1 MEVFSAMVDVVEDR
15 ISRRLFSRQARS
27 RLAAPLAAAAIL
39 AGFTAAAAGAGAVGW
54 RLNSTPSL
62 DGVFYRV
69 VPIAQAKVGD
79 YVEFCRPLPVGNV
92 PKGPCPD
99 GSARLLKRVI
109 ATAGD
114 RVVFMPHEIAVYYR
128 DAAEPA
134 IFKARYFPKDSNG
147 NDMPHPSWG
156 GEIHLYE
163 GDVVV
168 IGDHERSL
176 DSRYWGVVSK
186 DWEYRR

>member
-1 MEVFSAMVDVVEDR
+1 MVDAINDR
-15 ISRRLFSRQARS
+15 ISRRLFSRKARS

-39 AGFTAAAAGAGAVGW
+39 AAFTAAAASAGAMGW
-54 RLNSTPSL
+54 RLNATPSL
-62 DGVFYRV
+62 PDLIYRV
-69 VPIAQAKVGD
+69 VPIEKAGVGN

-128 DAAEPA
+128 DAAEPV
-134 IFKARYFPKDSNG
+134 IYKARWYPKDSRG
-147 NDMPHPSWG
+147 NDMPHPTWG
-156 GEIHLYE
+156 GEIHLYA

-186 DWEYRR
+186 DWEYR